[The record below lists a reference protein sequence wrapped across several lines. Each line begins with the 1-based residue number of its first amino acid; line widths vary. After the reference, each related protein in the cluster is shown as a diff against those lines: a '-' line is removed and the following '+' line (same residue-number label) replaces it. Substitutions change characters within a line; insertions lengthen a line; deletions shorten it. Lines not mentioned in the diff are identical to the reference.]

1 MSVSGIKFHDVPHL
15 FTIRTEDCRFF
26 RSVAESLQDCCL
38 ACISPADHKDTESS
52 KIFSDVSNLLCS
64 ELKL

>member
-1 MSVSGIKFHDVPHL
+1 MSVSGIKFHDMLHL

-38 ACISPADHKDTESS
+38 ACISPPDHEDTESS
-52 KIFSDVSNLLCS
+52 KLCSYFSNLLCS
-64 ELKL
+64 ELRL